1 MNKRVDIPMSFKSII
16 YSTKQG
22 IKNIGR
28 NRMYSLASIGTITAS
43 LFLFGI
49 LFFVVINF
57 QNIIKTAETSVGVTV
72 FFNEGISKERMKE
85 IGDEI
90 SKQEEV
96 TSIEF
101 TSGEE
106 TWQKYKEEYLTEEMV
121 ESFGEDNPLADS
133 DSYTIYLYESSEQS
147 NLVKYI
153 KGIEGVRKVNYSE
166 TIADT
171 FSSINSVIAYVSAA
185 IIIIL
190 IAVSIFLINTSVV
203 MGVSARQEEIS
214 IMKLLGATN
223 SFISAPFIIEGIII
237 GIIGSGIPLVILYLI
252 YNRILNYI
260 TQKYISVFQTVQ
272 FVNIHEAFML
282 LIPILLAIGIGI
294 GFFGSFK
301 TVRRQIKRVEVS

>member
-1 MNKRVDIPMSFKSII
+1 MI
-16 YSTKQG
+16 
-22 IKNIGR
+22 
-28 NRMYSLASIGTITAS
+28 
-43 LFLFGI
+43 
-49 LFFVVINF
+49 
-57 QNIIKTAETSVGVTV
+57 
-72 FFNEGISKERMKE
+72 
-85 IGDEI
+85 
-90 SKQEEV
+90 
-96 TSIEF
+96 
-101 TSGEE
+101 
-106 TWQKYKEEYLTEEMV
+106 
-121 ESFGEDNPLADS
+121 ESFGDDNPLADS

-147 NLVKYI
+147 NLVEYI

-223 SFISAPFIIEGIII
+223 SFISGPFIIEGIII
-237 GIIGSGIPLVILYLI
+237 GIIGSGIPLLILYLI

-272 FVNIHEAFML
+272 FVNIHEVFKL

-294 GFFGSFK
+294 GFFGSFN
-301 TVRRQIKRVEVS
+301 TVRRQIKQVEVS